1 MPVTPVESG
10 QRLQLLQFEVIK
22 RRVVRFNTKAYELDQ
37 QIASKMIEAEEAS
50 KCNLRISQFKYSPS
64 RH

>member
-1 MPVTPVESG
+1 VPVTPVESG
-10 QRLQLLQFEVIK
+10 QRLQLLQFELIK

-50 KCNLRISQFKYSPS
+50 RCNLN
-64 RH
+64 